1 MFWQIACESSLKCQ
15 SKQEKHEEEE
25 EEEEE
30 EDGEEVVEGMNVHLS
45 EDKEVISV
53 RSQQLSIVAI
63 MRLSTMDTRQRT
75 VHCNATIAEY
85 NVPWCAFNH
94 CKT

>member
-1 MFWQIACESSLKCQ
+1 MRGILKF
-15 SKQEKHEEEE
+15 SWVPFINIEEENGYE
-25 EEEEE
+25 EK
-30 EDGEEVVEGMNVHLS
+30 EEVVEGMNVHLS

-75 VHCNATIAEY
+75 VHCNAL
-85 NVPWCAFNH
+85 
-94 CKT
+94 

>member
-1 MFWQIACESSLKCQ
+1 M
-15 SKQEKHEEEE
+15 
-25 EEEEE
+25 
-30 EDGEEVVEGMNVHLS
+30 VEGMNVHLS

-75 VHCNATIAEY
+75 VQCAIHCNAMQQLQTSAMLY
-85 NVPWCAFNH
+85 DVHDH